1 MMIENYKTKALHT
14 FQIGTL
20 NALSVTPRVT
30 LVNKS
35 QNKPAYATDYVV
47 DVSIIDSN
55 KEVTYLKNEGEI
67 AQGSRLF
74 IDCAKYIKNR
84 NEESIIIFHL
94 IPVKYR
100 DQELI
105 SVTRDELW
113 SLFTAQDHYVEFYNQ
128 EGFSSGVLY
137 QCGSFNYEKF
147 SKERSTIIQAPK
159 CYFSR
164 DIKTYVQL
172 LYTSF
177 QDGALKNGSLVCTL
191 VDQSGLVL
199 NQWKETITPFSV
211 NVLDLSTKLPKNFLD
226 NNSDE
231 PKYACFYSYSS
242 DTTLLPLTI
251 SQNKKAGTMAIEH
264 SLPPTYYGDSI
275 FGLVRKEILEHLPNL
290 SIFKGDVHA
299 SN

>member
-1 MMIENYKTKALHT
+1 MIIENYKTKALHT

-20 NALSVTPRVT
+20 NALGVTPRVT

-35 QNKPAYATDYVV
+35 QNRPAFATDYVV

-67 AQGSRLF
+67 AQGARIF

-94 IPVKYR
+94 IPVKYK
-100 DQELI
+100 DQEF
-105 SVTRDELW
+105 VQTTRDELW
-113 SLFTAQDHYVEFYNQ
+113 ALFTAQDHYVEFYN
-128 EGFSSGVLY
+128 EDNFSSGVLY
-137 QCGSFNYEKF
+137 QSGAFNYEKF

-159 CYFSR
+159 CYFSK

-177 QDGALKNGSLVCTL
+177 QDGALKNGTLACTL
-191 VDQSGLVL
+191 VGQDGKVL
-199 NQWKETITPFSV
+199 KQWQETITPFSV
-211 NVLDLSTKLPKNFLD
+211 NLLDLSTKLPGHFLET
-226 NNSDE
+226 NSNE
-231 PKYACFYSYSS
+231 PKYACFYAYSL

-275 FGLVRKEILEHLPNL
+275 FGPVRKEILEHLPSL